1 MKYKFIFFA
10 LLLAC
15 SLLMAQV
22 NTYSPYSYFGVGTL
36 SSVGNSNSISMGG
49 LGASIISKKSLNYI
63 NPASYSFL
71 DRTVLEFGMRSTFF
85 KMSELDNDQN
95 NFTSGLSN
103 LSLGFPI
110 SKKISLSTALL
121 PYSSVGYTISQT
133 QNLDSLNT
141 ATTSHMGQ
149 GGINRFLIG
158 GSWHILDNLSIGGN
172 FNYLFGPI
180 TKKTFIYSNQSSY
193 YFRNISNKMTRGF
206 NFDLGLLYTF
216 ALSDYQI
223 VFGTTFKPVSSLKAE
238 GYNTQYLSSTDV
250 LYENLD
256 YLISSDTLYNN
267 STIHLPLEASIGF
280 SIQSNTKWLIGLE
293 YKNVNWRDYNESE
306 IDVCCMHSSNE
317 FIIGGF
323 FTPNKDDI
331 YNYFNR
337 VQYRLGLSYSKGY
350 LDLTDLYNENS
361 SETNPLTHFS
371 GSFGM
376 VLPINKVSSTANISA
391 RYGFIN
397 NGFSDD
403 YIKERYFSI
412 YLAMTL
418 NEKWF
423 NKIKIK

>member
-15 SLLMAQV
+15 SLLMSQV

-49 LGASIISKKSLNYI
+49 LGASIMSEKSLNYI

-71 DRTVLEFGMRSTFF
+71 DRTVLEFGMRSTFL

-95 NFTSGLSN
+95 NFTSGLSS

-110 SKKISLSTALL
+110 SKNISLSSALL

-133 QNLDSLNT
+133 ENLDSLNT
-141 ATTSHMGQ
+141 STTSHTGA

-158 GSWHILDNLSIGGN
+158 ASWQILDNLSIGGN

-180 TKKTFIYSNQSSY
+180 RKETFIHSNQSPY
-193 YFRNISNKMTRGF
+193 YFRNISDKMTRGF
-206 NFDLGLLYTF
+206 NFDLGLIYTF

-223 VFGTTFKPVSSLKAE
+223 VFGTTFKPGSSLKAE
-238 GYNTQYLSSTDV
+238 GYSTQYLSTDV
-250 LYENLD
+250 LNENSD

-267 STIHLPLEASIGF
+267 STINLPLEASIGF

-293 YKNVNWRDYNESE
+293 YKNVNWPDYNESE

>member
-141 ATTSHMGQ
+141 ATTSHIGQ